1 MRRNLARILS
11 SIILLTPLLFSVTT
25 PAQAA
30 VDPDSYAVMQF
41 RDDVDP
47 ISGNYLYKVSSAKQT
62 PCGSEYE
69 DLWDDPACAP
79 ATSTLQVYNYLPL
92 CADEKVLNCIESVT
106 WIKSDGSEVKG
117 SFKESRGSVDPD
129 FTFSRQEKLNVGA
142 SITPQ
147 IFTFTGLSHSKG
159 SSYAVTGHVT
169 QDIVNGTPSAPKIVA
184 SIAPVYSEN
193 VSLDDKEARTDCF
206 NVNANDVKCWKFASS
221 DSGVTFKLNMKLLTK
236 PQGWISGR
244 VTSPKVTIGAAD
256 ASKRFDV
263 SISGANLS
271 IPILTKRYDYSVA
284 SEQSSWTKIAGA
296 IKDLGA
302 YTWEK
307 ISEVGGELIVP
318 YGPNFFNTFNQL
330 VAIDR
335 PSDGKPAGVG
345 KEYDVADRLAQVWR
359 VVLDP
364 TNTPSGVSGCAA
376 TDFQGFVSSNAMT
389 YGTALP
395 KYDGATM
402 SYDVASPHYNP
413 GGKDY
418 DADAFKGRYDLLL
431 TEAYA
436 KCVWSLKD
444 GVPNVS
450 VEVQKTDGTLDNS
463 VKVTGALN
471 STTGLYEFSAIGF
484 TFSSP
489 KIKIKLSAPPTKDG
503 TPTVTQAAP
512 ATGKAA
518 PAAKPKATVKS
529 INCVKGKITKRV
541 TGANPKCPAGFKK
554 K

>member
-1 MRRNLARILS
+1 MRKSLLRILS
-11 SIILLTPLLFSVTT
+11 ALILLAPLSVVLTV

-30 VDPDSYAVMQF
+30 VDPDSYVVMQF
-41 RDDVDP
+41 RDDIDP
-47 ISGNYLYKVSSAKQT
+47 ISGNYLYKVAGAKQT
-62 PCGSEYE
+62 PCGAEYE
-69 DLWDDPACAP
+69 NLWDDPACAP
-79 ATSTLQVYNYLPL
+79 ASSTLQVYNYLPL
-92 CADEKVLNCIESVT
+92 CADEKVLDCIESVT
-106 WIKSDGSEVKG
+106 WIKSDGTEVKG
-117 SFKESRGSVDPD
+117 AFKESRGTVDPD
-129 FTFSRQEKLNVGA
+129 FTFSRQEKFNVGA

-147 IFTFTGLSHSKG
+147 IFTFAGLSHSKG

-169 QDIVNGTPSAPKIVA
+169 QEIANGMPSAPKIVA

-193 VSLDDKEARTDCF
+193 VDVDDKEARTECF

-221 DSGVTFKLNMKLLTK
+221 DPGTTFKLNMKLLAK

-244 VTSPKVTIGAAD
+244 VTAPKVLISAAD
-256 ASKRFDV
+256 SSKRFDV
-263 SISGANLS
+263 SITGSNLS
-271 IPILTKRYDYSVA
+271 IPILTKRYDYSDANDRAAWDKVSNAVVA
-284 SEQSSWTKIAGA
+284 NYPWDKVSDIAN
-296 IKDLGA
+296 
-302 YTWEK
+302 
-307 ISEVGGELIVP
+307 GELVSV
-318 YGPNFFNTFNQL
+318 YGPSTFNTFNKL

-335 PSDGKPAGVG
+335 QTDGKPAGVG

-359 VVLDP
+359 VALDP
-364 TNTPSGVSGCAA
+364 TNAPSGVNGCAA
-376 TDFQGFVSSNAMT
+376 SDFQGFVSSNAMT

-395 KYDGATM
+395 KYDGTTM

-431 TEAYA
+431 TESYA
-436 KCVWSLKD
+436 KCVWNLKD
-444 GVPNVS
+444 GIPSVS

-463 VKVTGALN
+463 VKVTGGLN
-471 STTGLYEFSAIGF
+471 TSSGLYEFSAIGF

-512 ATGKAA
+512 A
-518 PAAKPKATVKS
+518 AKPKASVKS
-529 INCVKGKITKRV
+529 ISCVKGKITKKV
-541 TGANPKCPAGFKK
+541 TGVSPKCPAGFKK

>member
-1 MRRNLARILS
+1 MRKSLLRVIS
-11 SIILLTPLLFSVTT
+11 SLILLTPLCVAIAT

-30 VDPDSYAVMQF
+30 IDPDSYAVMQF
-41 RDDVDP
+41 RDDIDP
-47 ISGNYLYKVSSAKQT
+47 ISGNYLYKVVGAKQT

-79 ATSTLQVYNYLPL
+79 ASSTLQVYNYLPL
-92 CADEKVLNCIESVT
+92 CSDEKVLNCIEAVT

-117 SFKESRGSVDPD
+117 VFNESRGSVDPD
-129 FTFSRQEKLNVGA
+129 FTFSRQEKFNVGA
-142 SITPQ
+142 AITPQ
-147 IFTFTGLSHSKG
+147 IYTFAGLSHSKG
-159 SSYAVTGHVT
+159 TSYAVTGHVT
-169 QDIVNGTPSAPKIVA
+169 QDIVNGSPTAPKIVA

-193 VSLDDKEARTDCF
+193 VSLDDKEGRTECF

-221 DSGVTFKLNMKLLTK
+221 DAGVTFKLNLKLLAK

-244 VTSPKVTIGAAD
+244 VTSPKVSIGAAD
-256 ASKRFDV
+256 SSKRFDV
-263 SISGANLS
+263 SITGSNLS
-271 IPILTKRYDYSVA
+271 VPILTKRYDYSDTNERA
-284 SEQSSWTKIAGA
+284 S
-296 IKDLGA
+296 
-302 YTWEK
+302 WEK
-307 ISEVGGELIVP
+307 ISSAVVTQYPWDKVSDVANGELISV
-318 YGPNFFNTFNQL
+318 YGPNTFNTFNKL

-335 PSDGKPAGVG
+335 QTDGKPAGVG

-364 TNTPSGVSGCAA
+364 TNTPTGVSGCAN

-395 KYDGATM
+395 KYDGTTM

-436 KCVWSLKD
+436 KCVWGLKD

-471 STTGLYEFSAIGF
+471 ASTGLYEFSAVGF

-512 ATGKAA
+512 A
-518 PAAKPKATVKS
+518 AKPAKATVKTIS
-529 INCVKGKITKRV
+529 CVKGKITKKV

>member
-1 MRRNLARILS
+1 MRKRLLRVIS
-11 SIILLTPLLFSVTT
+11 SLILLTPLCVAIAT

-41 RDDVDP
+41 RDDIDP
-47 ISGNYLYKVSSAKQT
+47 ISGNYLYKVVGAKQT

-79 ATSTLQVYNYLPL
+79 ASSTLQVYNYLPL
-92 CADEKVLNCIESVT
+92 CSDEKVLNCIEAVT

-117 SFKESRGSVDPD
+117 VFKESRGSVDPD
-129 FTFSRQEKLNVGA
+129 FTFSRQEKFNVGA
-142 SITPQ
+142 AITPQ
-147 IFTFTGLSHSKG
+147 IYTFAGLSHSKG
-159 SSYAVTGHVT
+159 TSYAVTGHVT
-169 QDIVNGTPSAPKIVA
+169 QDIVNGSPTAPKIVA

-193 VSLDDKEARTDCF
+193 VSLDDKEGRTECF

-221 DSGVTFKLNMKLLTK
+221 DAGVTFKLNLKLLAK

-244 VTSPKVTIGAAD
+244 VTSPKVSIGAAD
-256 ASKRFDV
+256 SSKRFDV
-263 SISGANLS
+263 SITGSNLS
-271 IPILTKRYDYSVA
+271 VPILTKRYDYSDTNERA
-284 SEQSSWTKIAGA
+284 S
-296 IKDLGA
+296 
-302 YTWEK
+302 WEK
-307 ISEVGGELIVP
+307 ISSAVVTQYPWDKVSDVANGELISV
-318 YGPNFFNTFNQL
+318 YGPNTFNTFNKL

-335 PSDGKPAGVG
+335 QTDGKPAGVG
-345 KEYDVADRLAQVWR
+345 KAYDVADRLAQVWR

-364 TNTPSGVSGCAA
+364 TNTPTGVSGCANA
-376 TDFQGFVSSNAMT
+376 DFQGFVSSNAMT

-395 KYDGATM
+395 KYDGTTM

-436 KCVWSLKD
+436 KCVWGLKD

-471 STTGLYEFSAIGF
+471 ASTGLYEFSAVGF

-512 ATGKAA
+512 AAK
-518 PAAKPKATVKS
+518 PAAASVKTIS
-529 INCVKGKITKRV
+529 CVKGKITKKV

>member
-1 MRRNLARILS
+1 MRKSLLRILS
-11 SIILLTPLLFSVTT
+11 ALILLAPLSAVVAL

-30 VDPDSYAVMQF
+30 VDPESYVVMQF
-41 RDDVDP
+41 RDDIDP
-47 ISGNYLYKVSSAKQT
+47 ISGNYLYKVAGAKQT
-62 PCGSEYE
+62 PCGAEYE
-69 DLWDDPACAP
+69 NLWDDPACAP
-79 ATSTLQVYNYLPL
+79 ASSTLQVYNYLPL
-92 CADEKVLNCIESVT
+92 CADEKVLDCIESVT
-106 WIKSDGSEVKG
+106 WIKSDGTEVKG
-117 SFKESRGSVDPD
+117 AFKESRGSVDPD
-129 FTFSRQEKLNVGA
+129 FTFSRQEKFNVGA

-147 IFTFTGLSHSKG
+147 IFTFAGLSHSKG

-169 QDIVNGTPSAPKIVA
+169 QEIANGSPSAPKIVA

-193 VSLDDKEARTDCF
+193 VDVDDKEARTECF

-221 DSGVTFKLNMKLLTK
+221 DPGTTFKLNMKLLAK

-244 VTSPKVTIGAAD
+244 VTAPKVVIGASD

-263 SISGANLS
+263 SISGSNLS
-271 IPILTKRYDYSVA
+271 IPILTKRYDYSDSNERSA
-284 SEQSSWTKIAGA
+284 
-296 IKDLGA
+296 
-302 YTWEK
+302 WEK
-307 ISEVGGELIVP
+307 IATAVVTQYPWDKVSDVANGELISV
-318 YGPNFFNTFNQL
+318 YGPNTFNTFNKL

-335 PSDGKPAGVG
+335 LADGKPSGVG

-364 TNTPSGVSGCAA
+364 TNAPSGVNGCAA
-376 TDFQGFVSSNAMT
+376 SDFQGFVSSNAMT

-395 KYDGATM
+395 KYDGTTM

-431 TEAYA
+431 TESYA
-436 KCVWSLKD
+436 KCVWNLKD
-444 GVPNVS
+444 GIPTVS

-463 VKVTGALN
+463 VKVTGGLN
-471 STTGLYEFSAIGF
+471 ASSGLYEFSAIGF

-512 ATGKAA
+512 A
-518 PAAKPKATVKS
+518 AKPKASLKS
-529 INCVKGKITKRV
+529 ISCVKGKITKKV
-541 TGANPKCPAGFKK
+541 TGISPKCPAGFKK

>member
-1 MRRNLARILS
+1 MRKSLLRILS
-11 SIILLTPLLFSVTT
+11 ALILLAPLSAVVAL

-30 VDPDSYAVMQF
+30 VDPESYVVMQF
-41 RDDVDP
+41 RDDIDP
-47 ISGNYLYKVSSAKQT
+47 ISGNYLYKVAGAKQT
-62 PCGSEYE
+62 PCGAEYE
-69 DLWDDPACAP
+69 NLWDDPACAP
-79 ATSTLQVYNYLPL
+79 ASSTLQVYNYLPL
-92 CADEKVLNCIESVT
+92 CADEKVLDCIESVT
-106 WIKSDGSEVKG
+106 WIKSDGTEVKG
-117 SFKESRGSVDPD
+117 AFKESRGTVDPD
-129 FTFSRQEKLNVGA
+129 FTFSRQEKFNVGA

-147 IFTFTGLSHSKG
+147 IFTFAGLSHSKG

-169 QDIVNGTPSAPKIVA
+169 QEIANGSPSAPKIVA

-193 VSLDDKEARTDCF
+193 VDVDDKEARTECF

-221 DSGVTFKLNMKLLTK
+221 DPGTTFKLNMKLLAK

-244 VTSPKVTIGAAD
+244 VTAPKVVIGASD

-263 SISGANLS
+263 SISGSNLS
-271 IPILTKRYDYSVA
+271 IPILTKRYDYSDSNERSA
-284 SEQSSWTKIAGA
+284 
-296 IKDLGA
+296 
-302 YTWEK
+302 WEK
-307 ISEVGGELIVP
+307 IATAVVTQYPWDKVSDVANGELISV
-318 YGPNFFNTFNQL
+318 YGPNTFNTFNKL

-335 PSDGKPAGVG
+335 LADGKPSGVG

-364 TNTPSGVSGCAA
+364 TNAPSGVNGCAA
-376 TDFQGFVSSNAMT
+376 SDFQGFVSSNAMT

-395 KYDGATM
+395 KYDGTTM

-431 TEAYA
+431 TESYA
-436 KCVWSLKD
+436 KCVWNLKD
-444 GVPNVS
+444 GIPTVS

-463 VKVTGALN
+463 VKVTGGLN
-471 STTGLYEFSAIGF
+471 ASSGLYEFSAIGF

-512 ATGKAA
+512 A
-518 PAAKPKATVKS
+518 AKPKASLKS
-529 INCVKGKITKRV
+529 ISCVKGKITKKV
-541 TGANPKCPAGFKK
+541 TGISPKCPAGFKK

>member
-1 MRRNLARILS
+1 MRKSLLRILS
-11 SIILLTPLLFSVTT
+11 ALILLAPLSAVVAL

-30 VDPDSYAVMQF
+30 VDPESYVVMQF
-41 RDDVDP
+41 RDDIDP
-47 ISGNYLYKVSSAKQT
+47 ISGNYLYKVAGAKQT
-62 PCGSEYE
+62 PCGAEYE
-69 DLWDDPACAP
+69 NLWDDPACAP
-79 ATSTLQVYNYLPL
+79 ASSTLQVYNYLPL
-92 CADEKVLNCIESVT
+92 CADEKVLDCIESVT
-106 WIKSDGSEVKG
+106 WIKSDGTEVKG
-117 SFKESRGSVDPD
+117 AFKESRGTVDPD
-129 FTFSRQEKLNVGA
+129 FTFSRQEKFNVGA

-147 IFTFTGLSHSKG
+147 IFTFAGLSHSKG

-169 QDIVNGTPSAPKIVA
+169 QEIANGSPSAPKIVA

-193 VSLDDKEARTDCF
+193 VDVDDKEARTECF

-221 DSGVTFKLNMKLLTK
+221 DPGTTFKLNMKLLAK

-244 VTSPKVTIGAAD
+244 VTAPKVVIGASD

-263 SISGANLS
+263 SISGSNLS
-271 IPILTKRYDYSVA
+271 IPILTKRYDYSDSNERSA
-284 SEQSSWTKIAGA
+284 
-296 IKDLGA
+296 
-302 YTWEK
+302 WEK
-307 ISEVGGELIVP
+307 IATAVVTQYPWDKVSDVANGELVSV
-318 YGPNFFNTFNQL
+318 YGPNTFNTFNKL

-335 PSDGKPAGVG
+335 LADGKPSGVG

-364 TNTPSGVSGCAA
+364 TNAPSGVNGCAA
-376 TDFQGFVSSNAMT
+376 SDFQGFVSSNAMT

-395 KYDGATM
+395 KYDGTTM

-431 TEAYA
+431 TESYA
-436 KCVWSLKD
+436 KCVWNLKD
-444 GVPNVS
+444 GIPTVS

-463 VKVTGALN
+463 VKVTGGLN
-471 STTGLYEFSAIGF
+471 ASSGLYEFSAIGF

-512 ATGKAA
+512 A
-518 PAAKPKATVKS
+518 AKPKASLKS
-529 INCVKGKITKRV
+529 ISCVKGKITKKV
-541 TGANPKCPAGFKK
+541 TGISPKCPAGFKK

>member
-1 MRRNLARILS
+1 MRKSLLRILS
-11 SIILLTPLLFSVTT
+11 ALILLAPLSAVVAL

-30 VDPDSYAVMQF
+30 VDPESYVVMQF
-41 RDDVDP
+41 RDDIDP
-47 ISGNYLYKVSSAKQT
+47 ISGNYLYKVAGAKQT
-62 PCGSEYE
+62 PCGAEYE
-69 DLWDDPACAP
+69 NLWDDPACAP
-79 ATSTLQVYNYLPL
+79 ASSTLQVYNYLPL
-92 CADEKVLNCIESVT
+92 CADEKVLDCIESVT
-106 WIKSDGSEVKG
+106 WIKSDGTEVKG
-117 SFKESRGSVDPD
+117 AFKESRGTVDPD
-129 FTFSRQEKLNVGA
+129 FTFSRQEKFNVGA

-147 IFTFTGLSHSKG
+147 IFTFAGLSHSKG

-169 QDIVNGTPSAPKIVA
+169 QEIANGSPSAPKIVA

-193 VSLDDKEARTDCF
+193 VDVDDKEARTECF

-221 DSGVTFKLNMKLLTK
+221 DPGTTFKLNMKLLAK

-244 VTSPKVTIGAAD
+244 VTAPKVVIGASD
-256 ASKRFDV
+256 ASKRFEV
-263 SISGANLS
+263 SISGSNLS
-271 IPILTKRYDYSVA
+271 IPILTKRYDYSDSNERSA
-284 SEQSSWTKIAGA
+284 
-296 IKDLGA
+296 
-302 YTWEK
+302 WEK
-307 ISEVGGELIVP
+307 IATAVVTQYPWDKVSDVANGELISV
-318 YGPNFFNTFNQL
+318 YGPNTFNTFNKL

-335 PSDGKPAGVG
+335 LADGKPSGVG

-364 TNTPSGVSGCAA
+364 TNAPSGVNGCAA
-376 TDFQGFVSSNAMT
+376 SDFQGFVSSNAMT

-395 KYDGATM
+395 KYDGTTM

-431 TEAYA
+431 TESYA
-436 KCVWSLKD
+436 KCVWNLKD
-444 GVPNVS
+444 GIPTVS

-463 VKVTGALN
+463 VKVTGGLN
-471 STTGLYEFSAIGF
+471 ASSGLYEFSAIGF

-512 ATGKAA
+512 A
-518 PAAKPKATVKS
+518 AKPKASLKS
-529 INCVKGKITKRV
+529 ISCVKGKITKKV
-541 TGANPKCPAGFKK
+541 TGISPKCPAGFKK

>member
-1 MRRNLARILS
+1 MRKSLLRILS
-11 SIILLTPLLFSVTT
+11 ALILLAPLSVVLTL

-30 VDPDSYAVMQF
+30 VDPDSYVVMQF
-41 RDDVDP
+41 RDDIDP
-47 ISGNYLYKVSSAKQT
+47 ISGNYLYKVAGAKQT
-62 PCGSEYE
+62 PCGAEYE
-69 DLWDDPACAP
+69 NLWDDPACAP
-79 ATSTLQVYNYLPL
+79 ASSTLQVYNYLPL
-92 CADEKVLNCIESVT
+92 CADEKVLDCIESVT
-106 WIKSDGSEVKG
+106 WIKSDGTEVKG
-117 SFKESRGSVDPD
+117 AFKESRGTVDPD
-129 FTFSRQEKLNVGA
+129 FTFSRQEKFNVGA

-147 IFTFTGLSHSKG
+147 IFTFAGLSHSKG

-169 QDIVNGTPSAPKIVA
+169 QEIANGTPSAPKIVA

-193 VSLDDKEARTDCF
+193 VDVDDKEARTECF

-221 DSGVTFKLNMKLLTK
+221 DAGATFKLNMKLLAK

-244 VTSPKVTIGAAD
+244 VTAPKVSISAAD
-256 ASKRFDV
+256 SSKRFDV
-263 SISGANLS
+263 SITGSNLS
-271 IPILTKRYDYSVA
+271 IPILTKRYDYSDANDRAAWDKVSNAVVA
-284 SEQSSWTKIAGA
+284 NYPWDKVSDIAN
-296 IKDLGA
+296 
-302 YTWEK
+302 
-307 ISEVGGELIVP
+307 GELISV
-318 YGPNFFNTFNQL
+318 YGPNTFNTFNKL

-335 PSDGKPAGVG
+335 QTDGKPAGVG

-359 VVLDP
+359 VALDP
-364 TNTPSGVSGCAA
+364 TNAPSGVNGCAA
-376 TDFQGFVSSNAMT
+376 SDFQGFVSSNAMT

-395 KYDGATM
+395 KYDGTTM

-431 TEAYA
+431 TESYA
-436 KCVWSLKD
+436 KCVWNLKD
-444 GVPNVS
+444 GIPSVS

-463 VKVTGALN
+463 VKVTGGLN
-471 STTGLYEFSAIGF
+471 TSSGLYEFSAIGF

-512 ATGKAA
+512 A
-518 PAAKPKATVKS
+518 AKPKASVKS
-529 INCVKGKITKRV
+529 ISCVKGKITKKV
-541 TGANPKCPAGFKK
+541 TGVSPKCPAGFKK

>member
-1 MRRNLARILS
+1 MRKSLLRVIS
-11 SIILLTPLLFSVTT
+11 SLILLTPLSVAIAT

-30 VDPDSYAVMQF
+30 IDPDSYAVMQF
-41 RDDVDP
+41 RDDIDP
-47 ISGNYLYKVSSAKQT
+47 ISGNYLYKVVGAKQT

-79 ATSTLQVYNYLPL
+79 ASSTLQVYNYLPL
-92 CADEKVLNCIESVT
+92 CSDEKVLNCIDAVT

-117 SFKESRGSVDPD
+117 VFKESRGSVDPD
-129 FTFSRQEKLNVGA
+129 FTFTRQEKFNVGA
-142 SITPQ
+142 AITPQ
-147 IFTFTGLSHSKG
+147 IFTFAGLSHSKG
-159 SSYAVTGHVT
+159 TSYAVTGHVT
-169 QDIVNGTPSAPKIVA
+169 QDIVNGSPSAPKIVA

-193 VSLDDKEARTDCF
+193 VSLDDKEGRTECF

-221 DSGVTFKLNMKLLTK
+221 DSGVTFKLNLKLLAK

-244 VTSPKVTIGAAD
+244 VTSPKVSIGAAD
-256 ASKRFDV
+256 SSKRFDV
-263 SISGANLS
+263 SITGANLS
-271 IPILTKRYDYSVA
+271 VPILTKRYDYSDTNERA
-284 SEQSSWTKIAGA
+284 S
-296 IKDLGA
+296 
-302 YTWEK
+302 WEK
-307 ISEVGGELIVP
+307 ISSAVVTQYPWDKVSDVANGELISV
-318 YGPNFFNTFNQL
+318 YGPNTFNTFNKL

-335 PSDGKPAGVG
+335 QTDGKPAGVG
-345 KEYDVADRLAQVWR
+345 KAYDVADRLAQVWR

-364 TNTPSGVSGCAA
+364 TNTPSGVSGCAN

-395 KYDGATM
+395 KYDGTTM

-436 KCVWSLKD
+436 KCVWGLKD

-471 STTGLYEFSAIGF
+471 ASTGLYEFSAVGF

-512 ATGKAA
+512 AAK
-518 PAAKPKATVKS
+518 PAAATVKTIS
-529 INCVKGKITKRV
+529 CVKGKITKKV

>member
-1 MRRNLARILS
+1 MRKSLLRILS
-11 SIILLTPLLFSVTT
+11 ALILLAPLSAVVAL

-30 VDPDSYAVMQF
+30 VDPESYVVMQF
-41 RDDVDP
+41 RDDIDP
-47 ISGNYLYKVSSAKQT
+47 ISGNYLYKVAGAKQT
-62 PCGSEYE
+62 PCGAEYE
-69 DLWDDPACAP
+69 NLWDDPACAP
-79 ATSTLQVYNYLPL
+79 ASSTLQVYNYLPL
-92 CADEKVLNCIESVT
+92 CADEKVLDCIESVT
-106 WIKSDGSEVKG
+106 WIKSDGTEVKG
-117 SFKESRGSVDPD
+117 AFKESRGTVDPD
-129 FTFSRQEKLNVGA
+129 FTFSRQEKFNVGA

-147 IFTFTGLSHSKG
+147 IFTFAGLSHSKG

-169 QDIVNGTPSAPKIVA
+169 QEIANGSPSAPKIVA

-193 VSLDDKEARTDCF
+193 VDVDDKEARTECF

-221 DSGVTFKLNMKLLTK
+221 DPGTTFKLNMKLLAK

-244 VTSPKVTIGAAD
+244 VTAPKVVIGASD

-263 SISGANLS
+263 SISGSNLS
-271 IPILTKRYDYSVA
+271 IPILTKRYDYSDSNERSA
-284 SEQSSWTKIAGA
+284 
-296 IKDLGA
+296 
-302 YTWEK
+302 WEK
-307 ISEVGGELIVP
+307 IATAVVTQYPWDKVSDVANGELISV
-318 YGPNFFNTFNQL
+318 YGPNTFNTFNKL

-335 PSDGKPAGVG
+335 LADGKPAGVG

-364 TNTPSGVSGCAA
+364 TNAPSGVNGCAA
-376 TDFQGFVSSNAMT
+376 SDFQGFVSSNAMT

-395 KYDGATM
+395 KYDGTTM

-431 TEAYA
+431 TESYA
-436 KCVWSLKD
+436 KCVWNLKD
-444 GVPNVS
+444 GIPTVS

-463 VKVTGALN
+463 VKVTGGLN
-471 STTGLYEFSAIGF
+471 ASSGLYEFSAIGF

-512 ATGKAA
+512 A
-518 PAAKPKATVKS
+518 AKPKASLKS
-529 INCVKGKITKRV
+529 ISCVKGKITKKV
-541 TGANPKCPAGFKK
+541 TGISPKCPAGFKK

>member
-1 MRRNLARILS
+1 MRKSLLRILS
-11 SIILLTPLLFSVTT
+11 ALILLAPLSVVLTV

-30 VDPDSYAVMQF
+30 VDPDSYVVMQF
-41 RDDVDP
+41 RDDIDP
-47 ISGNYLYKVSSAKQT
+47 ISGNYLYKVAGAKQT
-62 PCGSEYE
+62 PCGAEYE
-69 DLWDDPACAP
+69 NLWDDPACAP
-79 ATSTLQVYNYLPL
+79 ASSTLQVYNYLPL
-92 CADEKVLNCIESVT
+92 CADEKVLDCIESVT
-106 WIKSDGSEVKG
+106 WIKSDGTEVKG
-117 SFKESRGSVDPD
+117 AFKESRGTVDPD
-129 FTFSRQEKLNVGA
+129 FTFSRQEKFNVGA

-147 IFTFTGLSHSKG
+147 IFTFAGLSHSKG

-169 QDIVNGTPSAPKIVA
+169 QEIANGTPSAPKIVA

-193 VSLDDKEARTDCF
+193 VDVDDKEARTECF

-221 DSGVTFKLNMKLLTK
+221 DAGATFKLNMKLLAK

-244 VTSPKVTIGAAD
+244 VTAPKVSISAAD
-256 ASKRFDV
+256 SSKRFDV
-263 SISGANLS
+263 SITGSNLS
-271 IPILTKRYDYSVA
+271 IPILTKRYDYSDANDRAAWDKVSNAVVA
-284 SEQSSWTKIAGA
+284 NYPWDKVSDIAN
-296 IKDLGA
+296 
-302 YTWEK
+302 
-307 ISEVGGELIVP
+307 GELISV
-318 YGPNFFNTFNQL
+318 YGPNTFNTFNKL

-335 PSDGKPAGVG
+335 QTDGKPAGVG

-359 VVLDP
+359 VALDP
-364 TNTPSGVSGCAA
+364 TNAPSGVNGCAA
-376 TDFQGFVSSNAMT
+376 SDFQGFVSSNAMT

-395 KYDGATM
+395 KYDGTTM

-431 TEAYA
+431 TESYA
-436 KCVWSLKD
+436 KCVWNLKD
-444 GVPNVS
+444 GIPAVS

-463 VKVTGALN
+463 VKVTGGLN
-471 STTGLYEFSAIGF
+471 ASSGLYEFSAIGF

-512 ATGKAA
+512 A
-518 PAAKPKATVKS
+518 AKPKASVKS
-529 INCVKGKITKRV
+529 ISCVKGKITKKV
-541 TGANPKCPAGFKK
+541 TGVSPKCPAGFKK

>member
-1 MRRNLARILS
+1 MRKNLLRTLS
-11 SIILLTPLLFSVTT
+11 SLILLAPLVVSVSV

-30 VDPDSYAVMQF
+30 VDDDAYVVMQF
-41 RDDVDP
+41 RDDIDP
-47 ISGNYLYKVSSAKQT
+47 ITGPGLYKYVGAKGT
-62 PCGSEYE
+62 PCGTEYE
-69 DLWDDPACAP
+69 DLWDDPACEP
-79 ATSTLQVYNYLPL
+79 ASSTLQVYNYLPL
-92 CADEKVLNCIESVT
+92 CATEQVLNCIDSVT
-106 WIKSDGSEVKG
+106 WIKSDGTEVKG
-117 SFKESRGSVDPD
+117 VFKETRGIADPD
-129 FTFSRQEKLNVGA
+129 YTFSRQEKFNVSA
-142 SITPQ
+142 SGTPQ
-147 IFTFTGLSHSKG
+147 IFTFAGLSHSRG

-169 QDIVNGTPSAPKIVA
+169 QDIVNGKPAAPKIVA

-193 VSLDDKEARTDCF
+193 VSLDDKEARTECF
-206 NVNANDVKCWKFASS
+206 NVNTNDVKCWKFAAS
-221 DSGVTFKLNMKLLTK
+221 DAGTVFKMNMKLLAK

-244 VTSPKVTIGAAD
+244 VTAPKVSIGAAD

-263 SISGANLS
+263 SITGANLS
-271 IPILTKRYDYSVA
+271 IPILTKRYDYSDATEQA
-284 SEQSSWTKIAGA
+284 SWNKIVGA
-296 IKDLGA
+296 IKELA
-302 YTWEK
+302 TYTWEQV
-307 ISEVGGELIVP
+307 SELDDSGLLSV
-318 YGPNFFNTFNQL
+318 YGPNFFNTFNRL

-335 PSDGKPAGVG
+335 ESNGKPAGVG
-345 KEYDVADRLAQVWR
+345 KEYDVADRLSQVWR

-364 TNTPSGVSGCAA
+364 SNTPSGVSGCA
-376 TDFQGFVSSNAMT
+376 TSDFQGFVSSNAMT

-395 KYDGATM
+395 KYDGTTM

-436 KCVWSLKD
+436 KCVWGLKD

-471 STTGLYEFSAIGF
+471 STTGLYEFSAVGF

-512 ATGKAA
+512 APKSA
-518 PAAKPKATVKS
+518 KATVKS
-529 INCVKGKITKRV
+529 ISCVKGKITKRV

>member
-1 MRRNLARILS
+1 MRKNFFRGLS
-11 SIILLTPLLFSVTT
+11 ALILLAPMALAVSL

-30 VDPDSYAVMQF
+30 IDPDSYAVMQF
-41 RDDVDP
+41 RDDIDP
-47 ISGNYLYKVSSAKQT
+47 ISGNYLYKVNGSKQT
-62 PCGSEYE
+62 PCGAEYE
-69 DLWDDPACAP
+69 DLWDDPECTP
-79 ATSTLQVYNYLPL
+79 ATNTLQIYNYLPL
-92 CADEKVLNCIESVT
+92 CANEKVLNCIESVS
-106 WIKSDGSEVKG
+106 WIKADGTEVKG

-129 FTFSRQEKLNVGA
+129 FTFSRKEKFNVGE

-147 IFTFTGLSHSKG
+147 IFTFPGLSHSKG

-169 QDIVNGTPSAPKIVA
+169 QDIVNGNPSSPKIVA

-221 DSGVTFKLNMKLLTK
+221 EAGTTFKLNMKLLSK

-244 VTSPKVTIGAAD
+244 VTSPKVTIGSAD
-256 ASKRFDV
+256 VSKRFDV
-263 SISGANLS
+263 SITGANLS
-271 IPILTKRYDYSVA
+271 IPILTKRYDYSDTA
-284 SEQSSWTKIAGA
+284 ERAA
-296 IKDLGA
+296 
-302 YTWEK
+302 WEK
-307 ISEVGGELIVP
+307 ISSAVVTSYPWDKVSDVAAGELISV
-318 YGPNFFNTFNQL
+318 YGANTFNTFNKL

-335 PSDGKPAGVG
+335 DASGKPAGVG
-345 KEYDVADRLAQVWR
+345 KVYDVADRLAQVWR

-364 TNTPSGVSGCAA
+364 TNTPSGVNGCAA
-376 TDFQGFVSSNAMT
+376 SDFQGFVSSNAMT

-395 KYDGATM
+395 KYDGTTM

-413 GGKDY
+413 AGKDY

-431 TEAYA
+431 TEQYA
-436 KCVWSLKD
+436 KCVWNLKD

-471 STTGLYEFSAIGF
+471 ASTGLYEFSAVGF

-503 TPTVTQAAP
+503 TPTVTQEATTTKP
-512 ATGKAA
+512 A
-518 PAAKPKATVKS
+518 PKAIVKS
-529 INCVKGKITKRV
+529 ISCVKGKIIKKV

>member
-1 MRRNLARILS
+1 MRKSLLRILS
-11 SIILLTPLLFSVTT
+11 ALILLAPPSAVVAL

-30 VDPDSYAVMQF
+30 VDPESYVVMQF
-41 RDDVDP
+41 RDDIDP
-47 ISGNYLYKVSSAKQT
+47 ISGNYLYKVAGAKQT
-62 PCGSEYE
+62 PCGAEYE
-69 DLWDDPACAP
+69 NLWDDPACAP
-79 ATSTLQVYNYLPL
+79 ASNTLQVYNYLPL
-92 CADEKVLNCIESVT
+92 CADEKVLDCIESVT
-106 WIKSDGSEVKG
+106 WIKSDGTEVKG
-117 SFKESRGSVDPD
+117 AFKEGRGTVDPD
-129 FTFSRQEKLNVGA
+129 FTFSRQEKFNVGA

-147 IFTFTGLSHSKG
+147 IFTFAGLSHSKG

-169 QDIVNGTPSAPKIVA
+169 QEIANGTPSAPKIVA

-193 VSLDDKEARTDCF
+193 VDVDDKEARTECF

-221 DSGVTFKLNMKLLTK
+221 DPGATFKLNMKLLAK

-244 VTSPKVTIGAAD
+244 VTAPKVVIGASD

-263 SISGANLS
+263 SISGSNLS
-271 IPILTKRYDYSVA
+271 IPILTKRYDYSDSNERSA
-284 SEQSSWTKIAGA
+284 
-296 IKDLGA
+296 
-302 YTWEK
+302 WEK
-307 ISEVGGELIVP
+307 IATAVVTQYPWDKVSDVANGELISV
-318 YGPNFFNTFNQL
+318 YGPNTFNTFNKL

-335 PSDGKPAGVG
+335 QTDGKPSGVG

-364 TNTPSGVSGCAA
+364 TNTPSGVNGCAA
-376 TDFQGFVSSNAMT
+376 SDFQGFVSSNAMT

-395 KYDGATM
+395 KYDGTTM

-431 TEAYA
+431 TESYA
-436 KCVWSLKD
+436 KCVWNLKD
-444 GVPNVS
+444 GIPAVS

-463 VKVTGALN
+463 VKVTGGLN
-471 STTGLYEFSAIGF
+471 ASSGLYEFSAIGF

-512 ATGKAA
+512 A
-518 PAAKPKATVKS
+518 AKPKASLKS
-529 INCVKGKITKRV
+529 ISCVKGKITKKV
-541 TGANPKCPAGFKK
+541 TGISPKCPAGFKK

>member
-1 MRRNLARILS
+1 MRKSLLRTLSALLLLAPFI
-11 SIILLTPLLFSVTT
+11 TVVTT

-30 VDPDSYAVMQF
+30 VDPDSYVVMQF
-41 RDDVDP
+41 RDDIDAITAP
-47 ISGNYLYKVSSAKQT
+47 GLYKYVGAKGT
-62 PCGSEYE
+62 PCGTEYE

-92 CADEKVLNCIESVT
+92 CADEKVLNCIDSVS
-106 WIKSDGSEVKG
+106 WIKSDGNEVKG
-117 SFKESRGSVDPD
+117 TFKESRGTVDTD
-129 FTFSRQEKLNVGA
+129 FTFSRQEKFNVGA

-147 IFTFTGLSHSKG
+147 VFTFAGLSHSRG

-169 QDIVNGTPSAPKIVA
+169 QDILNGTPSAPKIVT
-184 SIAPVYSEN
+184 SIAPVYFEN
-193 VSLDDKEARTDCF
+193 VALDDKEARTNCF
-206 NVNANDVKCWKFASS
+206 NVNANDVKCWKFAPSEA
-221 DSGVTFKLNMKLLTK
+221 GITFKLNLKLLSK

-244 VTSPKVTIGAAD
+244 VTAPKVNIGNAD

-263 SISGANLS
+263 SISGSNLS
-271 IPILTKRYDYSVA
+271 IPILTKRYDYSDA
-284 SEQSSWTKIAGA
+284 TKQSSWTKIASG
-296 IKDLGA
+296 IKDLNA

-307 ISEVGGELIVP
+307 ISSLGGELVSV

-335 PSDGKPAGVG
+335 ETNGKPAGVG
-345 KEYDVADRLAQVWR
+345 KEFDVADRLAQVWR

-364 TNTPSGVSGCAA
+364 TNTPSGISGCANS
-376 TDFQGFVSSNAMT
+376 DFQGFVSSNAMT

-395 KYDGATM
+395 KYDGTTM

-413 GGKDY
+413 GGNDY

-436 KCVWSLKD
+436 KCVWGLKD

-471 STTGLYEFSAIGF
+471 SSTGLYEFSAVGF

-512 ATGKAA
+512 A
-518 PAAKPKATVKS
+518 AKPAKATVKTIS
-529 INCVKGKITKRV
+529 CVKGKITKKV

>member
-1 MRRNLARILS
+1 MRKSLLRILS
-11 SIILLTPLLFSVTT
+11 ALILLAPLSVVLTV

-30 VDPDSYAVMQF
+30 VDPDSYVVMQF
-41 RDDVDP
+41 RDDIDP
-47 ISGNYLYKVSSAKQT
+47 ISGNYLYKVAGAKQT
-62 PCGSEYE
+62 PCGAEYE
-69 DLWDDPACAP
+69 NLWDDPACAP
-79 ATSTLQVYNYLPL
+79 ASSTLQVYNYLPL
-92 CADEKVLNCIESVT
+92 CADEKVLDCIESVT
-106 WIKSDGSEVKG
+106 WIKSDGTEVKG
-117 SFKESRGSVDPD
+117 AFKESRGTVDPD
-129 FTFSRQEKLNVGA
+129 FTFSRQEKFNVGA

-147 IFTFTGLSHSKG
+147 IFTFAGLSHSKG

-169 QDIVNGTPSAPKIVA
+169 QEIANGTPSAPKIVA

-193 VSLDDKEARTDCF
+193 VDVDDKEARTECF

-221 DSGVTFKLNMKLLTK
+221 DAGATFKLNMKLLAK

-244 VTSPKVTIGAAD
+244 VTAPKVSISAAD
-256 ASKRFDV
+256 SSKRFDV
-263 SISGANLS
+263 SITGSNLS
-271 IPILTKRYDYSVA
+271 IPILTKRYDYSDANDRAAWDKVSNAVVA
-284 SEQSSWTKIAGA
+284 NYPWDKVSDIAN
-296 IKDLGA
+296 
-302 YTWEK
+302 
-307 ISEVGGELIVP
+307 GELISV
-318 YGPNFFNTFNQL
+318 YGPNTFNTFNKL

-335 PSDGKPAGVG
+335 QTDGKPAGVG

-359 VVLDP
+359 VALDP
-364 TNTPSGVSGCAA
+364 TNAPSGVNGCAA
-376 TDFQGFVSSNAMT
+376 SDFQGFVSSNAMT

-395 KYDGATM
+395 KYDGTTM

-431 TEAYA
+431 TESYA
-436 KCVWSLKD
+436 KCVWNLKD
-444 GVPNVS
+444 GIPAVS

-463 VKVTGALN
+463 VKVTGGLN
-471 STTGLYEFSAIGF
+471 TSSGLYEFSAIGF

-512 ATGKAA
+512 A
-518 PAAKPKATVKS
+518 AKPKASVKS
-529 INCVKGKITKRV
+529 ISCVKGKITKKV
-541 TGANPKCPAGFKK
+541 TGVSPKCPAGFKK

>member
-1 MRRNLARILS
+1 MRKRVLRTLTSLFLLA
-11 SIILLTPLLFSVTT
+11 PLFAVVPA

-30 VDPDSYAVMQF
+30 IDPDSYAVMQF
-41 RDDVDP
+41 RDDIDP
-47 ISGNYLYKVSSAKQT
+47 ISGNYLYKVAGAKQT
-62 PCGSEYE
+62 PCGAEYE
-69 DLWDDPACAP
+69 DLWDDPACLP
-79 ATSTLQVYNYLPL
+79 ASNMLQVYNYLPL
-92 CADEKVLNCIESVT
+92 CANEKVLNCIESVA
-106 WIKSDGSEVKG
+106 WVKSDGTEVKG
-117 SFKESRGSVDPD
+117 TFKENRGSVDPD
-129 FTFSRQEKLNVGA
+129 FTFTRQEKFNVGA

-147 IFTFTGLSHSKG
+147 VFTFAGLSHSKG
-159 SSYAVTGHVT
+159 SSYAVTGHIT
-169 QDIVNGTPSAPKIVA
+169 QDIVNGAPSAPKIVA

-193 VSLDDKEARTDCF
+193 VSLDDKEARAECF

-221 DSGVTFKLNMKLLTK
+221 DAGVSFKLSMKLLAK

-244 VTSPKVTIGAAD
+244 VTSPKVTISAAD

-263 SISGANLS
+263 SITGSNLS
-271 IPILTKRYDYSVA
+271 IPLLTKRYDYSDTNERA
-284 SEQSSWTKIAGA
+284 A
-296 IKDLGA
+296 
-302 YTWEK
+302 WEK
-307 ISEVGGELIVP
+307 ISAAVVTNYPWDKVSDVASGELVSV
-318 YGPNFFNTFNQL
+318 YGPNTFNTFNKL

-335 PSDGKPAGVG
+335 QTDGKPSGVG

-395 KYDGATM
+395 KYDGTTM

-436 KCVWSLKD
+436 KCVWGLKD

-471 STTGLYEFSAIGF
+471 ASTGLYEFSAVGF

-512 ATGKAA
+512 APA
-518 PAAKPKATVKS
+518 PKPKATVQT
-529 INCVKGKITKRV
+529 ITCVKGKLTKKV
-541 TGANPKCPAGFKK
+541 VGASPKCPAGYKK

>member
-1 MRRNLARILS
+1 MRKSLLRVIS
-11 SIILLTPLLFSVTT
+11 SLILLTPLCVAIST

-41 RDDVDP
+41 RDDIDP
-47 ISGNYLYKVSSAKQT
+47 ISGNYLYKVVGAKRT

-79 ATSTLQVYNYLPL
+79 ASSTLQVYNYLPL
-92 CADEKVLNCIESVT
+92 CSDEKVLNCIDAVT

-117 SFKESRGSVDPD
+117 VFKESRGSVDPD
-129 FTFSRQEKLNVGA
+129 FTFSRQEKFNVGA
-142 SITPQ
+142 AITPQ
-147 IFTFTGLSHSKG
+147 IYTFAGLSHSKG
-159 SSYAVTGHVT
+159 TSYAVTGHVT
-169 QDIVNGTPSAPKIVA
+169 QDIVNGSPASPKIVA

-193 VSLDDKEARTDCF
+193 VSLDDKEGRTECF

-221 DSGVTFKLNMKLLTK
+221 DAGVTFKLNLKLLAK

-244 VTSPKVTIGAAD
+244 VTSPKVSIGAAD
-256 ASKRFDV
+256 SSKRFDV
-263 SISGANLS
+263 SITGSNLS
-271 IPILTKRYDYSVA
+271 VPILTKRYDYSDTNERA
-284 SEQSSWTKIAGA
+284 S
-296 IKDLGA
+296 
-302 YTWEK
+302 WEK
-307 ISEVGGELIVP
+307 ISSAVVTQYPWDKVSDVANGELISV
-318 YGPNFFNTFNQL
+318 YGPNTFNTFNKL

-335 PSDGKPAGVG
+335 QTDGKPAGVG
-345 KEYDVADRLAQVWR
+345 KAYDVADRLAQVWR

-364 TNTPSGVSGCAA
+364 TNTPSGVSGCANA
-376 TDFQGFVSSNAMT
+376 DFQGFVSSNAMT

-395 KYDGATM
+395 KYDGTTM

-436 KCVWSLKD
+436 KCVWGLKD

-471 STTGLYEFSAIGF
+471 ASTGLYEFSAVGF

-512 ATGKAA
+512 A
-518 PAAKPKATVKS
+518 AKPAKATVKTIS
-529 INCVKGKITKRV
+529 CVKGKITKKV

>member
-1 MRRNLARILS
+1 MRKNLFRGLS
-11 SIILLTPLLFSVTT
+11 ALILLAPLALAISL

-30 VDPDSYAVMQF
+30 VDPDSYVVMQF
-41 RDDVDP
+41 RDDTDP
-47 ISGNYLYKVSSAKQT
+47 ISGNSIYKYVGAKGS
-62 PCGSEYE
+62 PCGTEYE

-79 ATSTLQVYNYLPL
+79 ATNTLQVYNYLPL
-92 CADEKVLNCIESVT
+92 CADEKVLNCIDSVT

-117 SFKESRGSVDPD
+117 AFKETRGNIDPD
-129 FTFSRQEKLNVGA
+129 FSFSRQEKFNVGA

-147 IFTFTGLSHSKG
+147 IFTFPGLSHSKG
-159 SSYAVTGHVT
+159 TSYAVTGHVT

-193 VSLDDKEARTDCF
+193 VDVDDKEARTDCF
-206 NVNANDVKCWKFASS
+206 NVNTNDVKCWKFASS
-221 DSGVTFKLNMKLLTK
+221 DSGITFKLNMKLLVK

-244 VTSPKVTIGAAD
+244 VTSPKVSIGAAD
-256 ASKRFDV
+256 ASKRVDV
-263 SISGANLS
+263 SITGANLS
-271 IPILTKRYDYSVA
+271 VPILTKRYDYSDSTERA
-284 SEQSSWTKIAGA
+284 A
-296 IKDLGA
+296 
-302 YTWEK
+302 WEK
-307 ISEVGGELIVP
+307 ISSAVVTQYPWEKVSDVASGELISV
-318 YGPNFFNTFNQL
+318 YGPNTFNTFNKL

-335 PSDGKPAGVG
+335 QADGKPAGVG
-345 KEYDVADRLAQVWR
+345 KAYDVADRLAQVWR

-364 TNTPSGVSGCAA
+364 TNAPSGINGCAA
-376 TDFQGFVSSNAMT
+376 SDFQGFVSSNAMT

-431 TEAYA
+431 TESYA
-436 KCVWSLKD
+436 KCVWNLKD
-444 GVPNVS
+444 GIPTVS
-450 VEVQKTDGTLDNS
+450 VEVQKTDGSLDNS
-463 VKVTGALN
+463 VKVTGGLN
-471 STTGLYEFSAIGF
+471 SSTGLYEFSAVGF

-512 ATGKAA
+512 TKKAA
-518 PAAKPKATVKS
+518 PKVTVKT
-529 INCVKGKITKRV
+529 ITCTKGKISKKV
-541 TGANPKCPAGFKK
+541 IGANPKCPAGFKK

>member
-1 MRRNLARILS
+1 MRKSLLRILS
-11 SIILLTPLLFSVTT
+11 ALILLAPLSAVVAL

-30 VDPDSYAVMQF
+30 VDPESYVVMQF
-41 RDDVDP
+41 RDDIDP
-47 ISGNYLYKVSSAKQT
+47 ISGNYLYKVAGAKQT
-62 PCGSEYE
+62 PCGAEYE
-69 DLWDDPACAP
+69 NLWDDPACAP
-79 ATSTLQVYNYLPL
+79 ASSTLQVYNYLPL
-92 CADEKVLNCIESVT
+92 CADEKVLDCIESVT
-106 WIKSDGSEVKG
+106 WIKSDGTEVKG
-117 SFKESRGSVDPD
+117 AFKESRGTVDPD
-129 FTFSRQEKLNVGA
+129 FTFSRQEKFNVGA

-147 IFTFTGLSHSKG
+147 IFTFAGLSHSKG

-169 QDIVNGTPSAPKIVA
+169 QAIANGSPSAPKIVA

-193 VSLDDKEARTDCF
+193 VDVDDKEARTECF

-221 DSGVTFKLNMKLLTK
+221 DPGTTFKLNMKLLAK

-244 VTSPKVTIGAAD
+244 VTAPKVVIGASD

-263 SISGANLS
+263 SISGSNLS
-271 IPILTKRYDYSVA
+271 IPILTKRYDYSDSNERSA
-284 SEQSSWTKIAGA
+284 
-296 IKDLGA
+296 
-302 YTWEK
+302 WEK
-307 ISEVGGELIVP
+307 IATAVVTQYPWDKVSDVANGELISV
-318 YGPNFFNTFNQL
+318 YGPNTFNTFNKL

-335 PSDGKPAGVG
+335 LADGKPSGVG

-364 TNTPSGVSGCAA
+364 TNAPSGVNGCAA
-376 TDFQGFVSSNAMT
+376 SDFQGFVSSNAMT

-395 KYDGATM
+395 KYDGTTM

-431 TEAYA
+431 TESYA
-436 KCVWSLKD
+436 KCVWNLKD
-444 GVPNVS
+444 GIPTVS

-463 VKVTGALN
+463 VKVTGGLN
-471 STTGLYEFSAIGF
+471 ASSGLYEFSAIGF

-512 ATGKAA
+512 A
-518 PAAKPKATVKS
+518 AKPKASLKS
-529 INCVKGKITKRV
+529 ISCVKGKITKKV
-541 TGANPKCPAGFKK
+541 TGISPKCPAGFKK

>member
-1 MRRNLARILS
+1 MRKSLLRVIS
-11 SIILLTPLLFSVTT
+11 SLILLTPLCVAIAS

-30 VDPDSYAVMQF
+30 IDPDSYAVMQF
-41 RDDVDP
+41 RDDIDP
-47 ISGNYLYKVSSAKQT
+47 ISGNYLYKVVGAKQT

-79 ATSTLQVYNYLPL
+79 ASSNLQVYNYLPL
-92 CADEKVLNCIESVT
+92 CSDEKVLNCIDAVT

-117 SFKESRGSVDPD
+117 VFKESRGSVDPD
-129 FTFSRQEKLNVGA
+129 FTFSRQEKFNVGA
-142 SITPQ
+142 AITPQ
-147 IFTFTGLSHSKG
+147 IYTFAGLSHSKG
-159 SSYAVTGHVT
+159 TSYAVTGHVT
-169 QDIVNGTPSAPKIVA
+169 QDIVNGSPASPKIVA

-193 VSLDDKEARTDCF
+193 VSLDDKEGRTECF

-221 DSGVTFKLNMKLLTK
+221 DAGVTFKLNLKLLAK

-244 VTSPKVTIGAAD
+244 VTSPKVSIGAAD
-256 ASKRFDV
+256 SSKRFDV
-263 SISGANLS
+263 SITGSNLS
-271 IPILTKRYDYSVA
+271 VPILTKRYDYSDTNERA
-284 SEQSSWTKIAGA
+284 S
-296 IKDLGA
+296 
-302 YTWEK
+302 WEK
-307 ISEVGGELIVP
+307 ISSAVVTQYPWDKVSDVANGELISV
-318 YGPNFFNTFNQL
+318 YGPNTFNTFNKL

-335 PSDGKPAGVG
+335 QTDGKPAGVG

-364 TNTPSGVSGCAA
+364 TNTPSGVSGCAN

-395 KYDGATM
+395 KYDGTTM

-436 KCVWSLKD
+436 KCVWGLKD

-471 STTGLYEFSAIGF
+471 ASTGLYEFSAVGF

-512 ATGKAA
+512 A
-518 PAAKPKATVKS
+518 AKPAKATVKTIS
-529 INCVKGKITKRV
+529 CVKGKITKKV